1 MAISMNEISN
11 EIDNYEPKD
20 IAEKVAYDKILK
32 ARGLAYENP
41 KGVNFRETLFAV
53 NLGNDP
59 DVWKLMHK
67 LFPKKANEVHQL
79 RLGKPFG
86 WRPDEVAKI
95 MGYSNPIDLV
105 RTLKGDENAIPAWR
119 LGRGNTPEEIKRSF
133 VNEFGENSIDPN
145 KLYEW
150 LKAYEKQYKNQQEHT
165 GGFANATEALFAPR
179 SHESKLRRG
188 EAGTRDIAGDIAEN
202 ALQLAAFWPARG
214 IAAGARALGLAS
226 KPVRFAEPIV
236 SSAVVPLAT
245 NVMDAGLYDEK
256 YNPHRS
262 EFDIGKVAKETGI
275 NLATVPAISSEMS
288 SIGRAAGLGG
298 PSRREI
304 AASISGDPFVD
315 AQHAIAD
322 ISKTAPV
329 KSGKSRAQLDIE
341 TDIVRDVNKGRGLFG
356 GREKQLGKDQRK
368 RWEDW
373 INNEAPIEV
382 FENLQTDIKSI
393 ERLPEPYRSK
403 ALKDFYANREVVYP
417 TELLTPE
424 MQHRYGINAQ
434 GQLAIVGSKSGLNP
448 KHNVPTTVDPS
459 QSAWNLKRNAKQTHT
474 DKAYN
479 RESKFDEAVR
489 AAEADPNVQA
499 RLTMWE
505 PSTIAKLSVSNLIGN
520 KLGKQSYAAKVGLD
534 KDFAEPRSFSPEVEA
549 YLNDDAIKKM
559 WRMGFEPRSSDE
571 KDPMVKAY
579 KIYKERNPELF
590 KDKEK

>member
-11 EIDNYEPKD
+11 EVDNYEPKG
-20 IAEKVAYDKILK
+20 IAEEVAYEKILK
-32 ARGLAYENP
+32 ARDAARSDP
-41 KGVNFRETLFAV
+41 KGANFREILFAL
-53 NLGNDP
+53 NLGNDA

-119 LGRGNTPEEIKRSF
+119 LGRGKTPEEIKLSF
-133 VNEFGENSIDPN
+133 INEFGENSIDPN

-150 LKAYEKQYKNQQEHT
+150 LTAYEKQYKNQQEHT
-165 GGFANATEALFAPR
+165 GGFANATEAMFAPR

-188 EAGTRDIAGDIAEN
+188 EARGKDIGLDVLEN
-202 ALQLAAFWPARG
+202 LAQLASFWPARG
-214 IAAGARALGLAS
+214 LALGTRALGLTS
-226 KPVRFAEPIV
+226 KPVRMAEPVIAN
-236 SSAVVPLAT
+236 SFVPFLM
-245 NVMDAGLYDEK
+245 NGLDAGVYDEK
-256 YNPHRS
+256 DNPHRS

-275 NLATVPAISSEMS
+275 NLATIPAVSSQMS

-298 PSRREI
+298 PSRRELM
-304 AASISGDPFVD
+304 ASLSGDPFVD

-322 ISKTAPV
+322 ISKNAPV
-329 KSGKSRAQLDIE
+329 KSGKSGAQLAIE
-341 TDIVRDVNKGRGLFG
+341 TDIVKDVNKGRGLFG
-356 GREKQLGKDQRK
+356 RREKQLGKDQRK

-373 INNEAPIEV
+373 IDNEAPIEV

-424 MQHRYGINAQ
+424 MQHKYGLNDQ
-434 GQLAIVGSKSGLNP
+434 GQLAIVGSKSGLSP

-459 QSAWNLKRNAKQTHT
+459 QSAWNLKRQAKQAHT

-479 RESKFDEAVR
+479 RESKFDEAVK
-489 AAEADPNVQA
+489 AAEADPNIQA
-499 RLTMWE
+499 RIYANNPATTARL
-505 PSTIAKLSVSNLIGN
+505 AVSSLVGN

-549 YLNDDAIKKM
+549 YLNDDAIIKM
-559 WRMGFEPRSSDE
+559 WLMGFKPNSSDE

-590 KDKEK
+590 KEK